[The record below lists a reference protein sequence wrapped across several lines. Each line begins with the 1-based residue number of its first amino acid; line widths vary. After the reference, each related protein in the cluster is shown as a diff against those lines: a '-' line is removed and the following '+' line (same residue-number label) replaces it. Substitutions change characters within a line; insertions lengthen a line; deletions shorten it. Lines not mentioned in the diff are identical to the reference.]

1 MRRLLFIPLAL
12 LVLSCDDN
20 NNDIDAPPAVDCAG
34 MEGGSALLDS
44 CGTCDGD
51 PLNNCVQDCED
62 VWGGGAEI
70 DACGVCSGDG
80 SSCQLNF
87 MLTDINPLSP
97 TFGQLVGPQSY
108 RSKVSLYYFP
118 FSET

>member
-12 LVLSCDDN
+12 LALSCDEN
-20 NNDIDAPPAVDCAG
+20 NNDVYTPPVVDCAG
-34 MEGGSALLDS
+34 IEGGSALMDS
-44 CGTCDGD
+44 CGTCDPD
-51 PLNNCVQDCED
+51 PLNNCVQDCEN
-62 VWGGGAEI
+62 VWGGSAEI

-87 MLTDINPLSP
+87 ILTDLNPWSP
-97 TFGQLVGPQSY
+97 AFGQLVGPQSY

-118 FSET
+118 YSET

>member
-1 MRRLLFIPLAL
+1 VRRLLFIPLAL

-20 NNDIDAPPAVDCAG
+20 NNDIDAPSAVDCAG
-34 MEGGSALLDS
+34 IEGGSSLMDS

-51 PLNNCVQDCED
+51 PLNNCVQDCEY

-70 DACGVCSGDG
+70 DVCGVCSGDG

-87 MLTDINPLSP
+87 MLTDRNPLSP
-97 TFGQLVGPQSY
+97 TLGQLVGPQIY